1 MKILAISGSLRVASI
16 NVALL
21 RAAKRLADPD
31 MDIEIYAELGA
42 LPLFNPDDDPQTL
55 VVVSR
60 LRQQIMA
67 ADALL
72 IASPEYAHGITGS
85 LKNALDWMVG
95 NESFVG
101 KPLALWNASPRAIH
115 AQASLLEI
123 VTVMSAQVIEPA
135 SIAVPIRG
143 SGMGEEEIVRHPYI
157 AVTIRDALRVLQR
170 AAQHPAE
177 PV

>member
-1 MKILAISGSLRVASI
+1 MKILAISGSLRAASI
-16 NVALL
+16 NAALL

-31 MDIEIYAELGA
+31 IGIEIYAELGV
-42 LPLFNPDDDPQTL
+42 LPLFNPDDDPQAL
-55 VVVSR
+55 VAVSR
-60 LRQQIMA
+60 LRQQIMT

-143 SGMGEEEIVRHPYI
+143 SGMGEEEIVRHPHL
-157 AVTIRDALRVLQR
+157 AVTIRDALRVLRQ
-170 AAQHPAE
+170 AVQHPAE